1 MPRWI
6 GSQSLRHLEIEAAES
21 KAAAAA
27 SATTAS
33 DQATI
38 ATNKAAEATTAYN
51 NASSSA
57 SAANS
62 HKLSAE
68 TAATTST
75 TNLATFRGD
84 YLGDHATDTA
94 ADSHASSNSFA
105 VTVGTM
111 YFNSTNSQMRVCTAT
126 GSPNN
131 TYEAVNTAAVSAGRY
146 LQTGDGNNVIDAGA
160 NVSAGAK
167 TTTDLT
173 VGTPGGTSKAFR
185 VTGDTQLD
193 GNLTVSGTT
202 TTVNTATLDV
212 ADNQITLNSDVT
224 GTPSENAGI
233 VVNRGSSTDKSLLWD
248 EGTDKWTVGSDTLV
262 AGTVEA
268 NVTGNVTGQVST
280 LTNHS
285 TDDLS
290 EGSTNKYF
298 SGKTTADLTE
308 NTNLYYTD
316 ARWDA
321 RLATKDTDDITEG
334 TNNKF
339 MSQSSFD
346 AKLAAKTTNDLTEH
360 STNNLYYTDE
370 RVDDRVNALIADGE
384 GITTTYDD
392 AAGTLTVA
400 VEDSSAT
407 NKGGV
412 IVAGTT
418 PVSVAYSSGTATVST
433 ADASTSSKGVAS
445 FASADFSVT
454 GGAVSLVD
462 LDTTHIAAATLVTES
477 DAIGSNDN
485 DTTIP
490 TSAAVKD
497 YVDTNVTAQDLD
509 FVTDTGSG
517 GTVDLDSQALTFAG
531 TGATNVTHSGQTIT
545 VDVEAD
551 GIDDT
556 HIDFGTGT
564 NQVNT
569 DVLTEG
575 STNQYHTTARARGS
589 ISATGGG
596 ISYNNTTG
604 VLTSTAVDEALA
616 LSIALG

>member
-1 MPRWI
+1 MPRWL
-6 GSQSLRHLEIEAAES
+6 GSQSIRNLEQDAADS
-21 KAAAAA
+21 KTAAATSETNAAASATAAAA
-27 SATTAS
+27 SATNSQAS
-33 DQATI
+33 YTS
-38 ATNKAAEATTAYN
+38 
-51 NASSSA
+51 ASSSA
-57 SAANS
+57 SAAS
-62 HKLSAE
+62 TYKTAAE
-68 TAATTST
+68 TASTSATSSLTQ
-75 TNLATFRGD
+75 FRGD
-84 YLGDHATDTA
+84 YLGDHATDSA
-94 ADSHASSNSFA
+94 ADSHASSNSYT

-111 YFNSTNSQMRVCTAT
+111 YFNTTNSQMRVCTAT

-160 NVSAGAK
+160 DVAAGAK
-167 TTTDLT
+167 TTTNLV
-173 VGTPGGTSKAFR
+173 VGTPGGTSKTLR
-185 VTGDTQLD
+185 VTGDTTLD

-224 GTPSENAGI
+224 GAPSENAGI
-233 VVNRGSSTDKSLLWD
+233 SVNRGSSTDKTLLWD
-248 EGTDKWTVGSDTLV
+248 ESSDKWTVGSETLV
-262 AGTVEA
+262 AGTFEG

-298 SGKTTADLTE
+298 SGKTTADLSE

-316 ARWDA
+316 ARWDT
-321 RLATKDTDDITEG
+321 RFGTKDTDDITEG

-339 MSQSSFD
+339 MSQTSFD
-346 AKLAAKTTNDLTEH
+346 DKLAAKTTADLTEH
-360 STNNLYYTDE
+360 STKLYYTDE
-370 RVDDRVNALIADGE
+370 RVDDRVNALVTDGE

-400 VEDSSAT
+400 GEDAT
-407 NKGGV
+407 SGNKG
-412 IVAGTT
+412 I
-418 PVSVAYSSGTATVST
+418 
-433 ADASTSSKGVAS
+433 AS
-445 FASADFSVT
+445 FASADFSVS

-462 LDTTHIAAATLVTES
+462 LETTHIAAGTLVTES

-509 FVTDTGSG
+509 FTTDTAGNSA
-517 GTVDLDSQALTFAG
+517 VDLDSQVLTFAG

-556 HIDFGTGT
+556 HIDFGTGS

-575 STNQYHTTARARGS
+575 STNQYHTTARARAS

-596 ISYNNTTG
+596 ISYNSGTG
-604 VLTSTAVDEALA
+604 AITSTAVDEALA

>member
-1 MPRWI
+1 MGRFI
-6 GSQSLRHLEIEAAES
+6 GSQSLKGTNQAADNASASET
-21 KAAAAA
+21 AAAA
-27 SATTAS
+27 SAAAA
-33 DQATI
+33 ATS
-38 ATNKAAEATTAYN
+38 ATNAQTSYD

-57 SAANS
+57 TAANNY
-62 HKLSAE
+62 KTSAE
-68 TAATTST
+68 TAANTST

-84 YLGDHATDTA
+84 YLGDHATDSA

-131 TYEAVNTAAVSAGRY
+131 TYEAVNSAAVSAGRY
-146 LQTGDGNNVIDAGA
+146 LQTGDGTNVIDAGA
-160 NVSAGAK
+160 NVSGGAK

-173 VGTPGGTSKAFR
+173 VGTPGGTSKDLR

-233 VVNRGSSTDKSLLWD
+233 VVNRGSSADKSLLWD
-248 EGTDKWTVGSDTLV
+248 EGTDKWTVGSETLV

-268 NVTGNVTGQVST
+268 NVTGNVTGTTSSIS
-280 LTNHS
+280 NHS

-298 SGKTTADLTE
+298 SGKTTTDLAE
-308 NTNLYYTD
+308 GTNLYWTD
-316 ARWDA
+316 SRF
-321 RLATKDTDDITEG
+321 DTRFGNKTSDDMTQG
-334 TNNKF
+334 TNNLF
-339 MSQSSFD
+339 MTNTAWD
-346 AKLAAKTTNDLTEH
+346 NRLAAKTTDNLTEG
-360 STNNLYYTDE
+360 SSNLWYTDE
-370 RVDDRVNALIADGE
+370 RVDDRVNTLVTDGE

-400 VEDSSAT
+400 AEDAT
-407 NKGGV
+407 SNNKG
-412 IVAGTT
+412 I
-418 PVSVAYSSGTATVST
+418 
-433 ADASTSSKGVAS
+433 AS
-445 FASADFSVT
+445 FVTADFSVT

-462 LDTTHIAAATLVTES
+462 LDTTHIAASALVTES
-477 DAIGSNDN
+477 DAIASNDN

-509 FVTDTGSG
+509 FATDTGSG
-517 GTVDLDSQALTFAG
+517 GTVDLDSQALSVLG
-531 TGATNVTHSGQTIT
+531 GEGMNVTHSGQVIT
-545 VDVEAD
+545 VAGEDADNTNKGIASFSADHFGVSSGAVTLKAD

-575 STNQYHTTARARGS
+575 STNQYHTTARARSS

>member
-6 GSQSLRHLEIEAAES
+6 GSQSLRNLEQEAADS
-21 KAAAAA
+21 QTAASTSETNAAA
-27 SATTAS
+27 SATA
-33 DQATI
+33 
-38 ATNKAAEATTAYN
+38 AAESAEDSEQSYTS
-51 NASSSA
+51 ASSAA
-57 SAANS
+57 SAANTY
-62 HKLSAE
+62 KGEAE
-68 TAATTST
+68 TASTSATSVLTQ
-75 TNLATFRGD
+75 FRGD
-84 YLGDHATDTA
+84 YLGDHATDSA
-94 ADSHASSNSFA
+94 ADSHASSNSYT
-105 VTVGTM
+105 VTVGTL
-111 YFNSTNSQMRVCTAT
+111 YFNTTNSQMRVCTAT

-160 NVSAGAK
+160 DVAAGAK
-167 TTTDLT
+167 TTTNFV
-173 VGTPGGTSKAFR
+173 VGTPGGTSKTLR
-185 VTGDTQLD
+185 VTGDTTLD
-193 GNLTVSGTT
+193 GNLTVSGST

-224 GTPSENAGI
+224 GTPSESAGI
-233 VVNRGSSTDKSLLWD
+233 SVNRGSSTDKTLLWD
-248 EGTDKWTVGSDTLV
+248 ESSDKWTVGSETLV
-262 AGTVEA
+262 AGTFEGDITGD
-268 NVTGNVTGQVST
+268 VTGTVSSVS
-280 LTNHS
+280 NHS
-285 TDDLS
+285 TDDIS

-298 SGKTTADLTE
+298 SGKTTADLSE

-316 ARWDA
+316 ARWDT
-321 RLATKDTDDITEG
+321 RLGTKDTDDITEG

-339 MSQSSFD
+339 MSQTSFD
-346 AKLAAKTTNDLTEH
+346 DKLAAKTTADLTEH
-360 STNNLYYTDE
+360 STKLYYTDE
-370 RVDDRVNALIADGE
+370 RVDDRVDALITDGE
-384 GITTTYDD
+384 GIATTYDD

-400 VEDSSAT
+400 GEDAT
-407 NKGGV
+407 SVDKG
-412 IVAGTT
+412 I
-418 PVSVAYSSGTATVST
+418 
-433 ADASTSSKGVAS
+433 AS
-445 FASADFSVT
+445 FASTDFSVT

-462 LDTTHIAAATLVTES
+462 LETTHIAAGTLVTES

-497 YVDTNVTAQDLD
+497 YVDTNVTAQDLG
-509 FVTDTGSG
+509 FTTDTAGNSA
-517 GTVDLDSQALTFAG
+517 VDLDSQILTFAG

-556 HIDFGTGT
+556 HIDFGTGS

-575 STNQYHTTARARGS
+575 STNQYHTTARARAS

-596 ISYNNTTG
+596 ISYNSGTG
-604 VLTSTAVDEALA
+604 AITSTAVDEALA

>member
-1 MPRWI
+1 MGRFI
-6 GSQSLRHLEIEAAES
+6 GSQSLKGTNQAVDNAATSET
-21 KAAAAA
+21 AAAA
-27 SATTAS
+27 SAAAA
-33 DQATI
+33 ATSESN
-38 ATNKAAEATTAYN
+38 AQTSYN

-57 SAANS
+57 SAANTY
-62 HKLSAE
+62 KGQAE

-84 YLGDHATDTA
+84 YLGDHATDSA

-146 LQTGDGNNVIDAGA
+146 LQTGDGNNVVDAGA

-173 VGTPGGTSKAFR
+173 VGTPGGTSKDFR

-202 TTVNTATLDV
+202 TTVNTANLDV

-248 EGTDKWTVGSDTLV
+248 EGTDKWTVGSETLV

-268 NVTGNVTGQVST
+268 NVTGNVTGTTSSIS
-280 LTNHS
+280 NHS

-298 SGKTTADLTE
+298 SGKTTTDLTE
-308 NTNLYYTD
+308 GTNLYYTD
-316 ARWDA
+316 TRWDT
-321 RLATKDTDDITEG
+321 RFGTKDTDDITEG

-339 MSQSSFD
+339 MSQTSFD
-346 AKLAAKTTNDLTEH
+346 DKLAAKTTADLTEH
-360 STNNLYYTDE
+360 STKLYYTDE
-370 RVDDRVNALIADGE
+370 RVDDRVNTLVTDGE

-400 VEDSSAT
+400 AEDATSA
-407 NKGGV
+407 NKG
-412 IVAGTT
+412 I
-418 PVSVAYSSGTATVST
+418 
-433 ADASTSSKGVAS
+433 AS
-445 FASADFSVT
+445 FVTADFSVT

-462 LDTTHIAAATLVTES
+462 LDTTHIAASALVTES

-517 GTVDLDSQALTFAG
+517 GTVDLDSQALTFTG
-531 TGATNVTHSGQTIT
+531 TGATNVTHLNQTIT
-545 VDVEAD
+545 IDVEAD

-575 STNQYHTTARARGS
+575 TTNQYHTTARARAS

-596 ISYNNTTG
+596 ISYNSGTG
-604 VLTSTAVDEALA
+604 AITSTAVDEALA

>member
-6 GSQSLRHLEIEAAES
+6 GSQSLRNLEQEAADS
-21 KAAAAA
+21 QTAASTSETNAAA
-27 SATTAS
+27 SATA
-33 DQATI
+33 
-38 ATNKAAEATTAYN
+38 AAESAEDSEQSYTS
-51 NASSSA
+51 ASSAA
-57 SAANS
+57 SAANTYKG
-62 HKLSAE
+62 HAE
-68 TAATTST
+68 TASTSATSVLTQ
-75 TNLATFRGD
+75 FRGD
-84 YLGDHATDTA
+84 YLGDHATDSA
-94 ADSHASSNSFA
+94 ADSHASSNSYT
-105 VTVGTM
+105 VTVGTL
-111 YFNSTNSQMRVCTAT
+111 YFNTTNSQMRVCTAT

-160 NVSAGAK
+160 DVAAGAK
-167 TTTDLT
+167 TTTNLV
-173 VGTPGGTSKAFR
+173 VGTPGGTSKTLR
-185 VTGDTQLD
+185 VTGATQLD
-193 GNLTVSGTT
+193 GDLTVSGTT

-224 GTPSENAGI
+224 GAPSENAGI
-233 VVNRGSSTDKSLLWD
+233 SVNRGSSTDKTLLWD
-248 EGTDKWTVGSDTLV
+248 ESSDKWTVGSETLV
-262 AGTVEA
+262 AGEFEGD
-268 NVTGNVTGQVST
+268 VTGDVTGTVSSVS
-280 LTNHS
+280 NHS
-285 TDDLS
+285 TDDIS

-298 SGKTTADLTE
+298 SGKTTADLSE

-316 ARWDA
+316 ARWDT
-321 RLATKDTDDITEG
+321 RLGTKDTDDITEG

-339 MSQSSFD
+339 MSQTSFD
-346 AKLAAKTTNDLTEH
+346 DKLAAKTTADLTEH
-360 STNNLYYTDE
+360 STKLYYTDE
-370 RVDDRVNALIADGE
+370 RVDDRVNALVTDGE
-384 GITTTYDD
+384 GIATTYDD

-400 VEDSSAT
+400 GEDAT
-407 NKGGV
+407 SVDKG
-412 IVAGTT
+412 I
-418 PVSVAYSSGTATVST
+418 
-433 ADASTSSKGVAS
+433 AS
-445 FASADFSVT
+445 FASTDFSVT

-462 LDTTHIAAATLVTES
+462 LETTHIAAGTLVTES

-509 FVTDTGSG
+509 FTTDTAGNSA
-517 GTVDLDSQALTFAG
+517 VDLDSQVLTFAG

-556 HIDFGTGT
+556 HIDFGTGS

-575 STNQYHTTARARGS
+575 STNQYHTTARARAS
-589 ISATGGG
+589 ISATGSG
-596 ISYNNTTG
+596 ISYNSGTG
-604 VLTSTAVDEALA
+604 AITSTAVDEALA

>member
-1 MPRWI
+1 MGRYI
-6 GSQSLRHLEIEAAES
+6 GSQSLKGTTKAANDALASET
-21 KAAAAA
+21 AAAA
-27 SATTAS
+27 SATAA
-33 DQATI
+33 ATSE
-38 ATNKAAEATTAYN
+38 TNAQTHYN

-57 SAANS
+57 SAAS
-62 HKLSAE
+62 TYKTQAE
-68 TAATTST
+68 TASTTST
-75 TNLATFRGD
+75 SNLTQFRGD
-84 YLGDHATDTA
+84 YLGDHATDSA
-94 ADSHASSNSFA
+94 ADSHATSNSYS

-111 YFNSTNSQMRVCTAT
+111 YFNTTNSQMRVCTAT

-131 TYEAVNTAAVSAGRY
+131 TYEAVNTASVSSGRY

-160 NVSAGAK
+160 NVAGGAK

-185 VTGDTQLD
+185 VTGNTQLD

-248 EGTDKWTVGSDTLV
+248 ESTDKWTVGSETLV
-262 AGTVEA
+262 AGTVEG
-268 NVTGNVTGQVST
+268 NVTGNVTGTVSSVS
-280 LTNHS
+280 NHS
-285 TDDLS
+285 TDDIS
-290 EGSTNKYF
+290 EGSNNKYF
-298 SGKTTADLTE
+298 SGKTTADLSE

-316 ARWDA
+316 ARWDT
-321 RLATKDTDDITEG
+321 RLASKDTDDITEG

-346 AKLAAKTTNDLTEH
+346 SKLSAKTTANLTEG
-360 STNNLYYTDE
+360 TNLYYTDE
-370 RVDDRVNALIADGE
+370 RVDDRVNTLFTDGE
-384 GITTTYDD
+384 GVTSTYDD
-392 AAGTLTVA
+392 SAGTLTVA

-412 IVAGTT
+412 IVAGTA
-418 PVSVAYSSGTATVST
+418 PVSVGYSSGTATVSAT
-433 ADASTSSKGVAS
+433 DASTSAKGVAS
-445 FASADFSVT
+445 FASADFSVSS
-454 GGAVSLVD
+454 GAVSLVD
-462 LDTTHIAAATLVTES
+462 LETTHIAAGTLVTES
-477 DAIGSNDN
+477 DAIASNDN

-509 FVTDTGSG
+509 FITDTGSG
-517 GTVDLDSQALTFAG
+517 GTVDLDSQALTFTG

-545 VDVEAD
+545 VDVETD

-556 HIDFGTGT
+556 HIDFGTGS

-575 STNQYHTTARARGS
+575 STNQYHTTARARSS

-596 ISYNNTTG
+596 ISYNSGTG
-604 VLTSTAVDEALA
+604 AITSTAVDEALA